1 LSVDQEC
8 VSQSRHQG
16 VAGGN
21 MAKVQPVS
29 PGVGS
34 TIARLWWVVVF
45 AALIGGAA
53 SFAASD
59 RSTTER
65 IYGVVNMRPVAT
77 LANDRVDLVEDL
89 DVALTLPSVLSG
101 PAQDAGMSVSQLR
114 KDLTV
119 QPLGQ
124 TSFVRV
130 GVVVHDGDDA
140 VAEQVLRSVVDSAA
154 TFMSGGAAEQA
165 IDDPLTVK
173 LRFVSQREDA
183 LEYELS
189 TTPANS
195 DAHEE
200 LVSEREAAR
209 AHRQAVQERL
219 ALQADALAD
228 REVVLPLT
236 LEGRDLTRGGSDTQV
251 RRAAAGAAVGG
262 LIAGVAIAA
271 IQVSGRRRTR

>member
-1 LSVDQEC
+1 
-8 VSQSRHQG
+8 
-16 VAGGN
+16 

-29 PGVGS
+29 PSVGS
-34 TIARLWWVVVF
+34 SIARLWWVIVF

-89 DVALTLPSVLSG
+89 DAALTLPSVLSG
-101 PAQDAGMSVSQLR
+101 PAQEAGTSVSKLR
-114 KDLTV
+114 QDLTV
-119 QPLGQ
+119 QPLGE

-140 VAEQVLRSVVDSAA
+140 AAEQVLRSVVDSAA
-154 TFMSGGAAEQA
+154 TFMSGGDAEQA

-183 LEYELS
+183 LDYALS
-189 TTPANS
+189 TTQEDSVAY
-195 DAHEE
+195 AE

-209 AHRQAVQERL
+209 DHRQAVQERL
-219 ALQADALAD
+219 AIQADALAD
-228 REVVLPLT
+228 RQVNLPLT

-262 LIAGVAIAA
+262 LIAGAVITVV
-271 IQVSGRRRTR
+271 QVSGRRRTR